1 MGCDCDKQKS
11 GQTSGRQSDSVEGKA
26 TSRPFDRTGTAWL
39 LGEAVRYLNTADK
52 EGESGYARTVDVL
65 RNCGTDVL
73 ETVNGIFKQVK
84 AGDTSLRW
92 NLLYVLG
99 DAGDRSTA
107 DFFIRTALRKL
118 PEVVEQQG
126 CQSDRDMEM
135 LVSTMAVHAVQK
147 LAVRYPE
154 TSEALLHIISKRPE
168 RAILIEAVKV
178 ASELGLRDKVKEI
191 LREEDYWILD
201 IRKARKEELV
211 ADPEREDGKERGF
224 TPPKSGSLYTAPSM
238 GCCCTRKEN

>member
-1 MGCDCDKQKS
+1 MACDCDKH
-11 GQTSGRQSDSVEGKA
+11 TSGHTSGPQSDSVEGKI
-26 TSRPFDRTGTAWL
+26 TNRPFDRSGTAWL

-52 EGESGYARTVDVL
+52 EGEAGYARAVEVL

-73 ETVNGIFKQVK
+73 ETVNGIFRQVK
-84 AGDTSLRW
+84 AGDTTLRW

-99 DAGDRSTA
+99 DAGERSAA
-107 DFFIRTALRKL
+107 DFFVRTALHKL
-118 PEVVEQQG
+118 PEAVEEQG
-126 CQSDRDMEM
+126 CQSARDMEM

-178 ASELGLRDKVKEI
+178 ASELGLRDRVEKI
-191 LREEDYWILD
+191 LPEEDRWILD
-201 IRKARKEELV
+201 IRKARREEIV
-211 ADPEREDGKERGF
+211 AEPEREDGKERGF